1 MPEKPKYQLI
11 EHTADIGIKVEAP
24 TLPELFAN
32 AACGMFDLLCA
43 TDVVATQA
51 EEFVAI
57 KAGSYE
63 ELLVTWLGELLFLF
77 DTQKLLLSEFDITEL
92 DEHHLVATVRGEEY
106 SPDRHELD
114 HDIKAVTYYGLE
126 VKREGANWTASIV
139 FDV

>member
-1 MPEKPKYQLI
+1 MPGKRKYQLI
-11 EHTADIGIKVEAP
+11 EHTADVGIKVEAP
-24 TLPELFAN
+24 TLAELFAN
-32 AACGMFDLLCA
+32 AACGMLDLLCA
-43 TDVVATQA
+43 TDVVGAEA

-63 ELLVTWLGELLFLF
+63 ELLVTWLSELLFLF
-77 DTQKLLLSEFDITEL
+77 DTQKLLLNEFDITEL
-92 DEHHLVATVRGEEY
+92 DDRHLTAIVRGEEY